1 MSTNEGYFPGK
12 IERLH
17 RADQRFI
24 DRFRKFEDAIRQH
37 EQSIFGGSLE
47 DHLLSVKRKR
57 ISMTFEKTLVGAV
70 LNYHDWVC
78 TSKQILDRSAY
89 ISLLEVIVSYEDV
102 FHYCKMR
109 VEELGQ
115 KTWTQSTLCRGI
127 LRMLQFIEAEDELDE
142 EMKGKITKMR
152 DSTNALIAAAH
163 RDQVKYT
170 KDRPSVDELREKEE
184 MLCFTDLAKV
194 FQCQVSYY
202 YNICKSVHSSISH
215 LIAQTYD
222 ILFW

>member
-1 MSTNEGYFPGK
+1 
-12 IERLH
+12 
-17 RADQRFI
+17 
-24 DRFRKFEDAIRQH
+24 
-37 EQSIFGGSLE
+37 
-47 DHLLSVKRKR
+47 
-57 ISMTFEKTLVGAV
+57 
-70 LNYHDWVC
+70 
-78 TSKQILDRSAY
+78 
-89 ISLLEVIVSYEDV
+89 
-102 FHYCKMR
+102 
-109 VEELGQ
+109 
-115 KTWTQSTLCRGI
+115 
-127 LRMLQFIEAEDELDE
+127 MLQFIEAEDELDE